1 MKTIQQIC
9 FDSNSSEVKYDA
21 GAGWPSF
28 YEAHG
33 TWEKDESH
41 ANIVRR
47 PDNSLGSTGTEVIC
61 KHVSIGDND
70 VIKCCVVCPLSNE
83 IVPLIKFKTWVEV
96 N

>member
-1 MKTIQQIC
+1 MA
-9 FDSNSSEVKYDA
+9 SNSSEAKYDA

-61 KHVSIGDND
+61 KHVSVGDSD
-70 VIKCCVVCPLSNE
+70 VKHFNSVVLLPIIHCININSTH
-83 IVPLIKFKTWVEV
+83 KR
-96 N
+96 